1 MGGSN
6 LVIFKDSKNKEGAWK
21 FIEFLSR
28 PDIQV
33 KWYQLVN
40 SLPASIEA
48 WNDPILQAD
57 PMIALFGE
65 QLFDA
70 KAPINKPEFQEIS
83 VSIDRRVEEAIY
95 GKNPPQ

>member
-1 MGGSN
+1 M
-6 LVIFKDSKNKEGAWK
+6 
-21 FIEFLSR
+21 
-28 PDIQV
+28 
-33 KWYQLVN
+33 N

-95 GKNPPQ
+95 GKKSPVEAAKDLKMILKRFLNNNFVL

>member
-1 MGGSN
+1 M
-6 LVIFKDSKNKEGAWK
+6 
-21 FIEFLSR
+21 
-28 PDIQV
+28 
-33 KWYQLVN
+33 N

-95 GKNPPQ
+95 GKNPQ